1 MNSLAVKT
9 NKDKLMK
16 QVLVGKI
23 APPVM
28 FVEGGLMGAYVT
40 TWDGKPKIGIGV
52 GGIKYNVKVGD
63 SCFGWPETEYLSPGV
78 SFMGHEDT
86 SEGSSYN
93 MKGTAQAFVKYT
105 AVGTKVTMVSGEGK
119 GVEGVV
125 TGKGGTGTSGKH
137 VFVYFKKDDLGKLN
151 IGDKAKF
158 LQDGVGLEIEGFDGR
173 LFNMSPSFLDS
184 LSLKMSGDTLAFP
197 VVKEIP
203 AICMGMGVGGSS
215 AESGN
220 WCIQS
225 NPPHLVEK
233 NGYGDLRIGD
243 IVACRDALMDYGK
256 GYYRGAVTVGVVTS
270 GASDVAGHGPGVMAL
285 ASSKKGKIKSVLTPG
300 ANIAK
305 YLGLEAI

>member
-1 MNSLAVKT
+1 MAVKS

-16 QVLVGKI
+16 QVLLGKI

-28 FVEGGLMGAYVT
+28 FVQGGLIGAYMT

-63 SCFGWPETEYLSPGV
+63 PCFGWPETEYLSSGA
-78 SFMGHEDT
+78 SFLGYEDT

-93 MKGTAQAFVKYT
+93 LKGSAQAFVKYT
-105 AVGTKVTMVSGEGK
+105 AVGTKVTMVNGEGK

-137 VFVYFKKDDLGKLN
+137 VFVYFKETDLEKLN

-158 LQDGVGLEIEGFDGR
+158 LQDGVGLKIDGFEGR
-173 LFNMSPSFLDS
+173 VFNMSPEFMDS
-184 LSLKMSGDTLAFP
+184 LGLSLKSDVLEFP
-197 VVKEIP
+197 VAKEIP

-225 NPPHLVEK
+225 NPPKLVEK
-233 NGYGDLRIGD
+233 YGYGDLRIGD
-243 IVACRDALMDYGK
+243 IVACHDILMDYGK
-256 GYYRGAVTVGVVTS
+256 GYYKGAITIGVITS
-270 GASDVAGHGPGVMAL
+270 GACDVAGHGPGVLAL
-285 ASSKKGKIKSVLTPG
+285 ASSKKGKIKPRLDPD

-305 YLGLEAI
+305 YLGLEGN

>member
-1 MNSLAVKT
+1 MNSLAVKS

-16 QVLVGKI
+16 QVLMGKI

-63 SCFGWPETEYLSPGV
+63 PCFGWPETEYLSPGV

-86 SEGSSYN
+86 SEGNSYN

-105 AVGTKVTMVSGEGK
+105 AVGTKVIMVSGEGK

-137 VFVYFKKDDLGKLN
+137 VFVYFKKGDLEKLN

-158 LQDGVGLEIEGFDGR
+158 LQDGVGLEIEGFKGR
-173 LFNMSPSFLDS
+173 VFNLSPSFLDS
-184 LSLKMSGDTLAFP
+184 LGLRMSGDTLEVP
-197 VVKEIP
+197 VAKEIP
-203 AICMGMGVGGSS
+203 AVCMGMGVGGSS

-233 NGYGDLRIGD
+233 YGYGDLKIGD
-243 IVACRDALMDYGK
+243 IVACRDVLMDYGK
-256 GYYRGAVTVGVVTS
+256 GYYRGAVTIGVVTC

-285 ASSKKGKIKSVLTPG
+285 ASSKKGNIKPVLTPD

-305 YLGLEAI
+305 YLELEGV

>member
-1 MNSLAVKT
+1 MTVKT

-16 QVLVGKI
+16 QVLMGKI

-28 FVEGGLMGAYVT
+28 FVEGGLMGSYVT

-63 SCFGWPETEYLSPGV
+63 PCFGWPETEYLSPGV
-78 SFMGHEDT
+78 SFLGHEDS

-93 MKGTAQAFVKYT
+93 MKGSAQAFVKYT
-105 AVGTKVTMVSGEGK
+105 AIGTKVTMVTGGGK

-125 TGKGGTGTSGKH
+125 TGKGGTGVSGKH
-137 VFVYFKKDDLGKLN
+137 VFVYFKKDDLEKLN
-151 IGDKAKF
+151 LGDKAKF
-158 LQDGVGLEIEGFDGR
+158 LQYGVGLEIGGFEGR
-173 LFNMSPSFLDS
+173 IFNMSPVFLDS
-184 LSLKMSGDTLAFP
+184 LGLKMTGDTLEFP
-197 VVKEIP
+197 VAKEVS
-203 AICMGMGVGGSS
+203 AISMGMGVGGSS

-225 NPPHLVEK
+225 NPPQLVEK
-233 NGYGDLRIGD
+233 YGYGDLRIGD
-243 IVACRDALMDYGK
+243 IVACRDVLMDYGK

-270 GASDVAGHGPGVMAL
+270 GASDVAGHGPGVMAI
-285 ASSKKGKIKSVLTPG
+285 ASSKTGKIKPVHTPD

-305 YLGLEAI
+305 YLELEAI

>member
-1 MNSLAVKT
+1 MAVKS

-16 QVLVGKI
+16 QALVGKI

-28 FVEGGLMGAYVT
+28 FVQGGLIGAYMT

-52 GGIKYNVKVGD
+52 GGIKYNVKVGAP
-63 SCFGWPETEYLSPGV
+63 CFGWPETEYLSPGV
-78 SFMGHEDT
+78 SFMGHDDS

-93 MKGTAQAFVKYT
+93 MKGAAQAFVKYT
-105 AVGTKVTMVSGEGK
+105 AIGTKVTIINGEGK

-137 VFVYFKKDDLGKLN
+137 VFVHFDEVDLEKLN

-158 LQDGVGLEIEGFDGR
+158 LQDGVGLEINGFDGR
-173 LFNMSPSFLDS
+173 VFSMSPSFMDS
-184 LSLKMSGDTLAFP
+184 LDLKLDGDTLEFP
-197 VVKEIP
+197 VAKEIP
-203 AICMGMGVGGSS
+203 AVCMGMGVGGSS
-215 AESGN
+215 AEFGN

-233 NGYGDLRIGD
+233 HGYDDLRIGD
-243 IVACRDALMDYGK
+243 IVACKDVLMDYGK
-256 GYYRGAVTVGVVTS
+256 GYYKGAVTIGVVTS

-285 ASSKKGKIKSVLTPG
+285 ASSKNGKIKPRVDPA
-300 ANIAK
+300 ANITK
-305 YLGLEAI
+305 YLGLEGN

>member
-1 MNSLAVKT
+1 MNSMKAKS
-9 NKDKLMK
+9 NKGKLMK

-63 SCFGWPETEYLSPGV
+63 LCFGWPETEYLSPGV

-86 SEGSSYN
+86 SEGSAYN

-125 TGKGGTGTSGKH
+125 TGKGGTGTSGKY
-137 VFVYFKKDDLGKLN
+137 VFVYFKKDDLEKLN
-151 IGDKAKF
+151 LGDKAKF
-158 LQDGVGLEIEGFDGR
+158 LQDGVGLELECFEGR
-173 LFNMSPSFLDS
+173 VFNISPSFLDS
-184 LSLKMSGDTLAFP
+184 LGLKIVDGKLVFP
-197 VVKEIP
+197 VAKVIP
-203 AICMGMGVGGSS
+203 AVCMGMGVGGSS

-233 NGYGDLRIGD
+233 YGYGDLRIGD
-243 IVACRDALMDYGK
+243 IVACKDVLMDYGK
-256 GYYRGAVTVGVVTS
+256 GYYRGAVTIGVVTS
-270 GASDVAGHGPGVMAL
+270 GASDVAGHGPGVMAI
-285 ASSKKGKIKSVLTPG
+285 ASSKMGKIKPVLVPD
-300 ANIAK
+300 ANITK
-305 YLGLEAI
+305 YLGLEGV